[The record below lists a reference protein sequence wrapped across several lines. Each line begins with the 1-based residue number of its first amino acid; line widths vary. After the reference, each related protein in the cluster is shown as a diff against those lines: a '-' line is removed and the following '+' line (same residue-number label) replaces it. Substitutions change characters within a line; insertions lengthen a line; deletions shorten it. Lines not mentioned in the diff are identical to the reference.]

1 MSYEFQVLSSLF
13 SRTSTYRL
21 INRVG
26 LKVFTT
32 VEVCTTRSADYKHQT
47 PNIKHQ
53 TSNIKLLKNRTFT
66 LFNPPFGGLGLS
78 LRGVGG

>member
-13 SRTSTYRL
+13 SRTPTYRL

-47 PNIKHQ
+47 L
-53 TSNIKLLKNRTFT
+53 NIKLLKNRTFT